1 MTKIHK
7 SVLRSSIVMLS
18 LFALTVAG
26 SGVAQAQR
34 CKAYERMPN
43 VVRAEGITETVGGIE
58 LRCIVPGTG
67 SDPLDTGAT
76 VPAMVEITVALN
88 TRITNVISDERDVPA
103 TSMIGY
109 VTGRLVTGA
118 APGMDVFSDV
128 AKLSDDGRTLE
139 FEIAS
144 TDLNLLVPGSGFRWL
159 SPVSEPTPP
168 RWEMVKM
175 SPRW

>member
-58 LRCIVPGTG
+58 LRCVAPAMSGWIH
-67 SDPLDTGAT
+67 LTGAT
-76 VPAMVEITVALN
+76 VPAMVEITV
-88 TRITNVISDERDVPA
+88 D
-103 TSMIGY
+103 
-109 VTGRLVTGA
+109 
-118 APGMDVFSDV
+118 
-128 AKLSDDGRTLE
+128 
-139 FEIAS
+139 
-144 TDLNLLVPGSGFRWL
+144 
-159 SPVSEPTPP
+159 
-168 RWEMVKM
+168 
-175 SPRW
+175 